1 LLLGLA
7 PSDGSRYSR
16 GVADLKS
23 AIAGPSA
30 SKKKNAA
37 SLQRELRELANPPPG
52 AGDGPSIDLKKIA
65 LRVLPVALA
74 AWLVALGLAHWSI
87 IPVIVAAAL
96 TVLAVGAGV
105 WFVGYVKKSRRLGA
119 ILRSAGENEQGR
131 QDALKQ
137 LETGFKKGDVQAAI
151 ARAQLQM
158 QEDPRAGLATLEAID
173 LGKQLA
179 PVADQVRCM
188 RSTIH
193 LQLGELPEARALVDK
208 MELGKQQDV
217 KTRAMFAVVAAE
229 TWGRT
234 GQAKKAIELLD
245 VFDPEDAEL
254 GEMRIQ
260 MWRARAFAA
269 AGAGDMRAAGRA
281 LRKLGG
287 INTQL
292 LGMFI
297 GAKKVH
303 PMLQQEAKQL
313 VMRSGAVPRKIVRQK
328 M

>member
-1 LLLGLA
+1 M
-7 PSDGSRYSR
+7 P
-16 GVADLKS
+16 DLNTG
-23 AIAGPSA
+23 AVGRLV
-30 SKKKNAA
+30 SKKKKSAA
-37 SLQRELRELANPPPG
+37 SLQRELRELATPPPG
-52 AGDGPSIDLKKIA
+52 TGDGPSIDLKKIA
-65 LRVLPVALA
+65 LRVLPIALVI
-74 AWLVALGLAHWSI
+74 WLVAIGLAHWSI

-96 TVLAVGAGV
+96 TAVALGAGV
-105 WFVGYVKKSRRLGA
+105 WFVAYVKKSRRLGA
-119 ILRSAGENEQGR
+119 ILRSAGETEQGR

-188 RSTIH
+188 RATIH

-208 MELGKQQDV
+208 MEIGKQQDV

-245 VFDPEDAEL
+245 VFDPEDSEL
-254 GEMRIQ
+254 AEMRVQ

-287 INTQL
+287 INAQL

-313 VMRSGAVPRKIVRQK
+313 VMRSGAVPRKMVRQK
-328 M
+328 L